1 MITMNDI
8 FISKTPEKIL
18 KILKLMDIK
27 NVEFDHIFN
36 MCFENVKH
44 NYRYLD
50 VENQLKMA
58 EDDVRSILNYLENK
72 LNIVLGHRGYLIDKD
87 LDFPI
92 KWWFYLKI

>member
-36 MCFENVKH
+36 MCF
-44 NYRYLD
+44 
-50 VENQLKMA
+50 Q
-58 EDDVRSILNYLENK
+58 
-72 LNIVLGHRGYLIDKD
+72 IDNA
-87 LDFPI
+87 LV
-92 KWWFYLKI
+92 